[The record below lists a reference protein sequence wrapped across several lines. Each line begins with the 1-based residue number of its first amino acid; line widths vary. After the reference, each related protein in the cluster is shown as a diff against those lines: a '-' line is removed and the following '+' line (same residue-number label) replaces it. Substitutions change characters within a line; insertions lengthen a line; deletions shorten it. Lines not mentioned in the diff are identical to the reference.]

1 MGFTA
6 GRLLNLFH
14 LLEFGLAKPPLAV
27 KEARKSCWNNK
38 VAASRKLQEL
48 TVALLVIKREHHLG
62 DYSGDPSA
70 AGCSPALPP
79 VVATKN

>member
-1 MGFTA
+1 VEPHAHGWMGFTA

-27 KEARKSCWNNK
+27 KEARKSYWNNK

-48 TVALLVIKREHHLG
+48 TVALLNTSQGR
-62 DYSGDPSA
+62 
-70 AGCSPALPP
+70 SP
-79 VVATKN
+79 